1 MHKFGHLHCNVDAQR
16 GCAPHKPVLLLSLI
30 QCFQY
35 CVYNTNYIT
44 LTPELVQAFR
54 FNWKQLVTTKHA
66 CHFTYPFI
74 YLASEGFWFLQ
85 PKPGFEKSIRNS
97 AWMTSSI
104 RHIEAAL
111 EFVVIDD
118 ELSLLLQ
125 DKSSRKELSF
135 AILNKYFPNTK
146 NQFLPSADFLQNG
159 IEQLSSPTT
168 AGLQNADNE
177 DEIYVRGGIFKKLIP
192 QIYNNTCAISR
203 SRSNSVISNLSMI
216 DACHIVP
223 FSESHDDSVGN
234 GIALCPNLHRA
245 FDRGL
250 ISISDDYTV
259 LVSKRLVEDSSS
271 PFNLSQFNGKPILL
285 PYTEQLYPSLE
296 NLATHRRR
304 FGF

>member
-16 GCAPHKPVLLLSLI
+16 GCAPHKPILLLSLI
-30 QCFQY
+30 QCFQNGI
-35 CVYNTNYIT
+35 YNSKHIT

-54 FNWKQLVTTKHA
+54 FNWKQLVTTKHS
-66 CHFTYPFI
+66 CQFTYPFFH
-74 YLASEGFWFLQ
+74 LSSEGFWTLQ
-85 PKPGFEKSIRNS
+85 PKTGFEKSIKNS

-118 ELSLLLQ
+118 ELSILLK
-125 DKSSRKELSF
+125 DKLSCEALLS

-146 NQFLPSADFLQNG
+146 SLFLSSVDYIQKGF
-159 IEQLSSPTT
+159 EQLSNPTDPGMQPT
-168 AGLQNADNE
+168 DNE
-177 DEIYVRGGIFKKLIP
+177 DEIYIRGGIFKKLIP

-223 FSESHDDSVGN
+223 FSESHDDSVSN

-250 ISISDDYTV
+250 ISISDEYTV
-259 LVSKRLVEDSSS
+259 LVSKGLIEDNSS

-285 PYTEQLYPSLE
+285 PYSEKLYPSLE
-296 NLATHRRR
+296 KIAIHRLK